1 MRGPDDKLAS
11 EEDDDLVASAID
23 AAPYDDR
30 AESEEERAAVA
41 EARAEP
47 DGFVE
52 ASELAHVLAARSR
65 PKTG

>member
-1 MRGPDDKLAS
+1 MRGPGDKPTT
-11 EEDDDLVASAID
+11 DGDGDLVALAID

-52 ASELAHVLAARSR
+52 ASEVAHVLAAWSR

>member
-1 MRGPDDKLAS
+1 MRGADDTSAAA
-11 EEDDDLVASAID
+11 EGDDAVALAID

-47 DGFVE
+47 DGLVE
-52 ASELAHVLAARSR
+52 ASEVAHVLAARSR